1 MKISQHSQKQGIT
14 MVLLDV
20 DPQILLFLIFAQA
33 FADQITQQ
41 HISFINPKSKH
52 SQSA

>member
-1 MKISQHSQKQGIT
+1 MKISQHSQEQGIT

-20 DPQILLFLIFAQA
+20 DPQTLLFLIFAQA
-33 FADQITQQ
+33 FADQITQ
-41 HISFINPKSKH
+41 HISFINPKSKY